1 MKLQF
6 SFQIVHTLT
15 MTHQVGLLQFFSQSG
30 QVRRVGR
37 KFSFGE
43 KFVNHY
49 FSIKVKKSQQVDPR
63 LSYLDEDFYGIAA
76 LVGSL
81 ASFHFGTEEE
91 GGLKKHPVSKSS
103 QP

>member
-1 MKLQF
+1 ML
-6 SFQIVHTLT
+6 
-15 MTHQVGLLQFFSQSG
+15 QVGAG
-30 QVRRVGR
+30 RRKCKDVSEIH
-37 KFSFGE
+37 KFST
-43 KFVNHY
+43 
-49 FSIKVKKSQQVDPR
+49 SIKVKKNQQVDPK

-91 GGLKKHPVSKSS
+91 GDLKKHPVSKSS

>member
-1 MKLQF
+1 
-6 SFQIVHTLT
+6 
-15 MTHQVGLLQFFSQSG
+15 MTHQLGLLQLFSQSG

-37 KFSFGE
+37 KFSFSE

-63 LSYLDEDFYGIAA
+63 LSYLDEDFYGTAA

-81 ASFHFGTEEE
+81 ACFHFGTE
-91 GGLKKHPVSKSS
+91 K
-103 QP
+103 

>member
-1 MKLQF
+1 
-6 SFQIVHTLT
+6 
-15 MTHQVGLLQFFSQSG
+15 MTHQLGLLQLFSQSG

-37 KFSFGE
+37 KFSFSE

-81 ASFHFGTEEE
+81 ASFHFGTEK
-91 GGLKKHPVSKSS
+91 GGELKKHPISKSS